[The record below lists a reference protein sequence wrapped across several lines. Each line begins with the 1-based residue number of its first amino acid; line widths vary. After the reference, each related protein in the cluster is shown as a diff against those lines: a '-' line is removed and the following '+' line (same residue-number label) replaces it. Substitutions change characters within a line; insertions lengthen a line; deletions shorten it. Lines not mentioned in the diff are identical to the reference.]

1 MLGAYYIISPMI
13 PLGFWAGSYIE
24 IDGSHPLWEIRS
36 VGPLARENWV
46 KW

>member
-1 MLGAYYIISPMI
+1 MLGAYYISHDTPRV
-13 PLGFWAGSYIE
+13 LGRFYIE
-24 IDGSHPLWEIRS
+24 IDSSHPLWEVRS